1 MPRFFTSKIE
11 NLKMDI
17 SEKKRNNPPAKNKKW
32 TPLKVIITVIWLIGL
47 FFFFDGIGY
56 SKDKSSLDFKA
67 GYFVIGILI
76 LAPIYYY
83 VYSIIE
89 SEKGF
94 PIENFNKEIV
104 IQDIKRHKIFEN
116 VDLNSAIIE
125 SYVFGAGK
133 DQNDY
138 VNIFYN
144 KESIEFVKSKIT
156 LEHIKN
162 KSLITFTAFTNIDKI
177 TLKEIFHQYDS
188 TAVYFDK
195 YIPTNYY
202 LDLEFL
208 ENWEIQNKSRK

>member
-1 MPRFFTSKIE
+1 
-11 NLKMDI
+11 MDI

-116 VDLNSAIIE
+116 VDLKSAIIE
-125 SYVFGAGK
+125 SHVFGAGK

-188 TAVYFDK
+188 TAVYFDE

>member
-116 VDLNSAIIE
+116 VDLKSAIIE

-188 TAVYFDK
+188 TAVYFDE